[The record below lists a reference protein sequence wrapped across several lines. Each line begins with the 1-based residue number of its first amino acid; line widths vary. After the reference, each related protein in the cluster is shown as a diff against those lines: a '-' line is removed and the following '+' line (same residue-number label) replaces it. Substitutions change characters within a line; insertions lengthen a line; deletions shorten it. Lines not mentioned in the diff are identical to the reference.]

1 MPRNAEKLTKRSLDA
16 LRRKAEADRS
26 FTAYVADAGQ
36 PGLYAWARRG
46 RLRFVF
52 AYRPPAGG
60 PRTRLKIDDFGAIT
74 LDQARAIAGYLRGQ
88 VAAGV
93 DPRQERAEEQR
104 RAVTVAEA
112 VEGYLGDLR
121 ERVETRAKRG
131 KRSGYVTARS
141 RLERHVLPKLGGRR
155 IRDVTPDHV
164 RRMHRAMSKTPVEAN
179 RTLTALSA
187 VFGWAD
193 RAELVP
199 ASFNPCRHVERYA
212 ETGTR
217 RALTPEELAAL
228 GAAVHDAEGS
238 LHSSAVLAIR
248 FLALTGFRRAELIG
262 HMSKDRRG
270 GREGLRWGDVDL
282 DTGLVTLHDS
292 KTGRQVRVIGQ
303 AAIELLRQVR
313 PDKVEDDEPV
323 CPGAVPG
330 QPYIGID
337 RARKKLWATA
347 GLDGADLH
355 SLRHS
360 FASIGAHVQSGRFA
374 GHVSALLGHGYQSRA
389 ITERYITANPRDS
402 DPPPMPSPARSH
414 GCSDSV
420 SRRRWWHSRRPQ
432 SVHRLQVVGRFIPE
446 KVSQLADPAR
456 TRRKQGVLV
465 ARSTR

>member
-1 MPRNAEKLTKRSLDA
+1 MPRSAEKLTKRSLDA

-36 PGLYAWARRG
+36 PGLYAWARR
-46 RLRFVF
+46 RRVRFVF

-60 PRTRLKIDDFGAIT
+60 TRTRLKIDDYGAIT
-74 LDQARAIAGYLRGQ
+74 LDQARAVAGYLRGK

-104 RAVTVAEA
+104 SAVTVAEA
-112 VEGYLGDLR
+112 VEGYLADLR
-121 ERVETRAKRG
+121 ERAESGAKRG

-141 RLERHVLPKLGGRR
+141 RLERHVLPKLGSLR

-193 RAELVP
+193 RAERVP
-199 ASFNPCRHVERYA
+199 AGFNPCRHIERYA

-217 RALTPEELAAL
+217 RALTEDELTAL
-228 GAAVHDAEGS
+228 GTALHDLEGAVHP
-238 LHSSAVLAIR
+238 SAILAIR

-282 DTGLVTLHDS
+282 EAGVITLRDS
-292 KTGRQVRVIGQ
+292 KTGRQIRVIGK
-303 AAIELLRQVR
+303 AAVELLREVKPER
-313 PDKVEDDEPV
+313 AEADEPV

-330 QPYIGID
+330 QPFIGID
-337 RARKKLWATA
+337 RARRKLWTAA
-347 GLDGADLH
+347 GLEGVDLH

-374 GHVSALLGHGYQSRA
+374 GHVSALLGHGFQSRA
-389 ITERYITANPRDS
+389 ITERYITANPEGLR
-402 DPPPMPSPARSH
+402 PAANAIA
-414 GCSDSV
+414 G
-420 SRRRWWHSRRPQ
+420 
-432 SVHRLQVVGRFIPE
+432 E
-446 KVSQLADPAR
+446 
-456 TRRKQGVLV
+456 V
-465 ARSTR
+465 ARLLGGPAEVVTFPQAVATQK

>member
-1 MPRNAEKLTKRSLDA
+1 MPRNAEKLTKPRLDA

-26 FTAYVADAGQ
+26 VTAYVADAGQ

-46 RLRFVF
+46 KVRFVF

-60 PRTRLKIDDFGAIT
+60 PRTRLKIDDYGAIT
-74 LDQARAIAGYLRGQ
+74 LDQARTIAAKLRGQ

-93 DPRQERAEEQR
+93 DPREERAEKQR
-104 RAVTVAEA
+104 RAMTVAKA
-112 VEGYLGDLR
+112 VEGYLADLR
-121 ERVETRAKRG
+121 ERAQTGAKRG

-141 RLERHVLPKLGGRR
+141 RLERHVLPKLGSVR

-193 RAELVP
+193 RAELIP
-199 ASFNPCRHVERYA
+199 AGFNPCRHVERYA

-217 RALTPEELAAL
+217 RAFTTEELIAL
-228 GAAVHDAEGS
+228 GEALQDAEGA
-238 LHSSAVLAIR
+238 LHPSAILAIR

-270 GREGLRWGDVDL
+270 AREGLRWGDVDL
-282 DTGLVTLHDS
+282 ESGLITLRDS
-292 KTGRQVRVIGQ
+292 KTGRQVRVIGK
-303 AAIELLRQVR
+303 AAVKLLREAR
-313 PDKVEDDEPV
+313 PQNVEGDEPV

-330 QPYIGID
+330 QPFIGID
-337 RARKKLWATA
+337 RARKKLWKAA
-347 GLDGADLH
+347 GLEGVDLH

-360 FASIGAHVQSGRFA
+360 FASIGAHLQSGRFA

-389 ITERYITANPRDS
+389 ITERYITANPEGLR
-402 DPPPMPSPARSH
+402 PAA
-414 GCSDSV
+414 DAIAEEIA
-420 SRRRWWHSRRPQ
+420 
-432 SVHRLQVVGRFIPE
+432 RLLAVVEPGQVVTFPQ
-446 KVSQLADPAR
+446 KAA
-456 TRRKQGVLV
+456 
-465 ARSTR
+465 STQ

>member
-1 MPRNAEKLTKRSLDA
+1 MPRTAEKLTKRSLDA

-36 PGLYAWARRG
+36 PGLYAWARR
-46 RLRFVF
+46 RRVRFVF

-60 PRTRLKIDDFGAIT
+60 ARTRLKIDDYGAIT
-74 LDQARAIAGYLRGQ
+74 LDQARAVAGYLRGQ

-93 DPRQERAEEQR
+93 DPRQEKAEEKR
-104 RAVTVAEA
+104 RAVTVAKA
-112 VEGYLGDLR
+112 VEGYLADLR
-121 ERVETRAKRG
+121 ERAESGAKRG

-141 RLERHVLPKLGGRR
+141 RLERHVLPKLGSLR

-193 RAELVP
+193 RAEWVP
-199 ASFNPCRHVERYA
+199 AGFNPCRHVERYA

-217 RALTPEELAAL
+217 RAFTDEELTAL
-228 GAAVHDAEGS
+228 GTALHDLEANVHP
-238 LHSSAVLAIR
+238 SAILAIR

-282 DTGLVTLHDS
+282 DAGVITLRDS
-292 KTGRQVRVIGQ
+292 KTGRQVRVVGK
-303 AAIELLRQVR
+303 AAVELLRKAKPEQA
-313 PDKVEDDEPV
+313 EDDKPI

-330 QPYIGID
+330 QPFIGID
-337 RARKKLWATA
+337 RARKKLWQAA
-347 GLDGADLH
+347 GLEGVDLH

-360 FASIGAHVQSGRFA
+360 FASIGAHVHSGRFA
-374 GHVSALLGHGYQSRA
+374 GHVSALLGHGYQSRT
-389 ITERYITANPRDS
+389 ITERYITANPEGLR
-402 DPPPMPSPARSH
+402 PAANAIA
-414 GCSDSV
+414 GEIA
-420 SRRRWWHSRRPQ
+420 
-432 SVHRLQVVGRFIPE
+432 RLLGLGGPAQVVTFPQATG
-446 KVSQLADPAR
+446 AR
-456 TRRKQGVLV
+456 
-465 ARSTR
+465 